1 MTDSISQTFICSI
14 THEIM
19 KEPVIDNE
27 GNSYDRD
34 AIINW
39 LQNNNTSPITRNYLH
54 QSHLKPNRALADAIE
69 IFKSNTTNTNSENI
83 SVQNN
88 ETQINFEDTKFT
100 NYYDGIKNIIE
111 IEIPDSNQ
119 REKVNIMCVLDTS
132 SSMNASADLQDSEEK
147 SGLTNLDLSAHTI
160 KSLVKNMNEDD
171 NFGFVTFSDIITDKL
186 GGYKQMT
193 EHNKSNIITTIE
205 NLRANGR
212 TDLWGGLNKGIQ
224 ILSEMPSNNSKHCI
238 LITDGV
244 PNVNPPRA
252 YSSMVERYIKQKYP
266 DINVHTIGFGYSIQ
280 SDILDNDISRLTN
293 GFYSY
298 IPDAGFIGTV
308 ILNLMS
314 NIYTCCGK
322 NAILKVNDKEYNI
335 NNLHYGQKI
344 TKEID
349 TDLDNPEL
357 NIELSFKNK
366 HNNIKIEKKI
376 DLELLYN
383 PVITITHLKT
393 DIVELL
399 TLLIENNY
407 SSHLT
412 NLVKSKIEEFN
423 NLIECYQLEDNEI
436 IKNIMKDINGQILEG
451 VSNESFY
458 KRWGENYYRAL
469 RTAYSNEIKNNFKDF
484 GIQHY
489 GGKLFNELLD
499 KFEEIFIN
507 TEIKKTFRHTTV
519 NPSPNRV
526 PQGGW
531 NVFPNNQSRNNS
543 TYNTPPISAARYYD
557 NSGGCFAGYCKI
569 TTDKGKKLVK
579 DLEKNDLVMT
589 PHGYAKVVCLIKSE
603 GNFETVKFISGLEI
617 TKYHPVYINEW
628 VFPIDYSKTNEIT
641 QHNLVYNLI
650 IDKDHIV
657 YINDIQVCTLGHNLT
672 DNDVIKHDYFGTEAV
687 IRDYEKIEG
696 YENGLII
703 LNKNMNIRDL
713 STGCICGIS

>member
-1 MTDSISQTFICSI
+1 MSIPESFYCPI

-19 KEPVIDNE
+19 VEPVIDNE
-27 GNSYDRD
+27 GNSYDKR
-34 AIINW
+34 AILNW
-39 LQNNNTSPITRNYLH
+39 LEHHNTSPITRNHLNET
-54 QSHLKPNRALADAIE
+54 HLKPNRALAESIK
-69 IFKSNTTNTNSENI
+69 IFENSVLSSIGNQTNI
-83 SVQNN
+83 SQPIQNN
-88 ETQINFEDTKFT
+88 QTQIDFQETKFT
-100 NYYDGIKNIIE
+100 NYYDGIKNIIQ
-111 IEIPDSNQ
+111 IEIPDCNQ
-119 REKVNIMCVLDTS
+119 REPVNIMCVLDTS
-132 SSMNASADLQDSEEK
+132 SSMNESADLQDAKEK

-160 KSLVKNMNEDD
+160 KTIVKNMDEND

-193 EHNKSNIITTIE
+193 QSNKSNIITTLE

-224 ILSEMPSNNSKHCI
+224 ILSHMPSNNSKHCI

-244 PNVNPPRA
+244 PNVNPPRS
-252 YSSMVERYIKQKYP
+252 YNSMVERYIKQKYP
-266 DINVHTIGFGYSIQ
+266 DINVHTIGFGYNIQ

-322 NAILKVNDKEYNI
+322 NAILKVNDKQYNI

-344 TKEID
+344 TKEIN
-349 TDLDNPEL
+349 TDLDNPQL
-357 NIELSFKNK
+357 NIQLSFQHKY
-366 HNNIKIEKKI
+366 NNIIIPKNIE
-376 DLELLYN
+376 LELLYN
-383 PVITITHLKT
+383 PIITITHLKN

-407 SSHLT
+407 SSQLS

-423 NLIECYQLEDNEI
+423 NLIECYQLQNNEI
-436 IKNIMKDINGQILEG
+436 IQNIMKDINGQILEG
-451 VSNESFY
+451 VSNQTYY
-458 KRWGENYYRAL
+458 KKWGENYYRAL

-507 TEIKKTFRHTTV
+507 SEIKKTYR
-519 NPSPNRV
+519 P
-526 PQGGW
+526 PQPTS
-531 NVFPNNQSRNNS
+531 NLFTNNQTRYNS
-543 TYNTPPISAARYYD
+543 TYTSPPIRAQSYYD

-569 TTDKGKKLVK
+569 ATDKGKKLVK
-579 DLEKNDLVMT
+579 DLQKNDLVMT
-589 PHGYAKVVCLIKSE
+589 PQGYAKVVCLVKSK
-603 GNFETVKFISGLEI
+603 GNFQTVKFFSGLEI
-617 TKYHPVYINEW
+617 TKYHPVYIDEW

-650 IDKDHIV
+650 IDKHHIV
-657 YINDIQVCTLGHNLT
+657 FINDIQVCTLGHNLT
-672 DNDVIKHDYFGTEAV
+672 DNDVIKHNYFGTDAV
-687 IRDYEKIEG
+687 IRDYEKIKG
-696 YENGLII
+696 YKTGEII
-703 LNKNMNIRDL
+703 LEPNMNVRDTT
-713 STGCICGIS
+713 SGCICGLS